1 MCGICGVASTRGG
14 QIPSP
19 ALLDRMSSAITH
31 RGPDDEGSVIRDG
44 VGLAMR
50 RLEIIDPAGGHQP
63 IHNEDET
70 IWIVFNGEIYNYPD
84 LAAEMVS
91 KGHRSYTKT
100 DTEVVVHAYEEWG
113 EACLERLNGMFA
125 FALWDSRSRRLLLA
139 RDRMGIKPLYY
150 RLTGE
155 RLAFAS
161 EIKSLLADPEVP
173 RVIDLDALDQYLAM
187 EYVPSPR
194 SIFKGISKLTPG
206 HFLSWDQETGRERIV
221 RYWNVDLR
229 ASEQPGA
236 GGGKTDDQQAA
247 ELREVL
253 KESVRRE
260 LISDVPL
267 GVFLSGGIDSSAVAA
282 MMSELTPGNV
292 SSFSIG
298 FNDPSFDESAYAR
311 QVAKHLGTN
320 HHELVLEAHMMSD
333 LVPTITAGLDE
344 PLGDASIIPTY
355 LLSQFTRS
363 HVKVALGGDG
373 GDELF
378 AGYPTMAAHRIAGY
392 YNRLPGSVRH
402 GLIAPLVNW
411 LPVSLNNLSFD
422 FRAKRFVSG
431 ADRELGSRHLRWLG
445 SFDEWERGALLSVD
459 VRKQLS
465 SDSALDIVAGH
476 LADQDFSD
484 PLNQVLYLDMKL
496 YLEGDIL
503 VKLDRASMMNSLEAR
518 VPLLNVELVEH
529 VARLPLSLKLRR
541 LRSKYLL
548 KHALRDVLPAEIL
561 ERKKKGFGI
570 PVGKWVQGPLRDQF
584 EDALHSDRIGSQG
597 LLDPAAV
604 SALLDDHLAGRRDNR
619 KQLWTLYMFERW
631 YDNFAAAAPSHSAGI
646 RSA

>member
-1 MCGICGVASTRGG
+1 
-14 QIPSP
+14 
-19 ALLDRMSSAITH
+19 MSSAITH

-84 LAAEMVS
+84 LAAELSS
-91 KGHRSYTKT
+91 KGHRSYTRT

-113 EACLERLNGMFA
+113 EACLQRLNGMFA
-125 FALWDSRSRRLLLA
+125 FALWDSRKRRLLLA
-139 RDRMGIKPLYY
+139 RDRFGIKPLYY
-150 RLTGE
+150 RLTE
-155 RLAFAS
+155 DRLAFAS

-173 RVIDLDALDQYLAM
+173 REIDLNALDQYLAM

-194 SIFKGISKLTPG
+194 SIFVGISKLPPG
-206 HFLSWDQETGRERIV
+206 HCLTWDQETGRERIA

-229 ASEQPGA
+229 PSEERGA
-236 GGGKTDDQQAA
+236 GAGKTDDEHAA
-247 ELREVL
+247 DLREVL
-253 KESVRRE
+253 RESVRRE

-267 GVFLSGGIDSSAVAA
+267 GVFLSGGIDSSAIAA

-333 LVPTITAGLDE
+333 LVPTIASGLDE

-355 LLSQFTRS
+355 LLSKFTRS

-378 AGYPTMAAHRIAGY
+378 AGYPTVAAHRIAGY
-392 YNRLPGSVRH
+392 YNRLPGPVRR
-402 GLIAPLVNW
+402 GLIAPIVKR
-411 LPVSLNNLSFD
+411 LPVSLDNLSID
-422 FRAKRFVSG
+422 FRAKRFVSA
-431 ADRELGSRHLRWLG
+431 ADREVGSRHLAWLG
-445 SFDEWERGALLSVD
+445 SFDEGARGSLLSAE
-459 VRKQLS
+459 VRSQLS
-465 SDSALDIVAGH
+465 PDQALDIVAGH
-476 LADQDFSD
+476 LADQDLSD

-503 VKLDRASMMNSLEAR
+503 VKLDRASMLNSLEAR
-518 VPLLNVELVEH
+518 VPMLNVELVEH

-541 LRSKYLL
+541 LRSKFLL
-548 KHALRDVLPAEIL
+548 KHALRDVLPPDIL
-561 ERKKKGFGI
+561 HRKKKGFGI
-570 PVGKWVQGPLRDQF
+570 PVGKWIRGSLRDDF
-584 EDALHSDRIGSQG
+584 RDALDPGRIGSQG
-597 LLDPAAV
+597 LLDPGAV
-604 SALLDDHLAGRRDNR
+604 SQLLDDHLAGRRDNR

-631 YDNFAAAAPSHSAGI
+631 HDNFALGAASRGTGV